1 MRIMAF
7 SDLHH
12 SRGKAAL
19 VVAASAEADL
29 VIGAGDF
36 CNRRAELP
44 GVMSLLRDLK
54 TPAIFVPGNHESAE
68 ELSEAALAGVQVLHG
83 SGCVI
88 DGVAF
93 YGLGYGV
100 PETPFGAWSCDL
112 GEDAARALLADCP
125 DGAVLISHSPPFG
138 AGDAN
143 SAGTHV
149 GSRAVLEAIE
159 AKSPRLVL
167 CGHIHESWG
176 AREMVGD
183 SPVAN
188 LGPSPNW
195 FDIT

>member
-1 MRIMAF
+1 MKIMAF

-12 SRGKAAL
+12 SRGKAEL
-19 VVAASAEADL
+19 VVEASAAADL

-36 CNRRAELP
+36 CNRRAELH
-44 GVMSLLRDLK
+44 GVMSLLKDLK
-54 TPAIFVPGNHESAE
+54 KPAIFTPGNHESAE
-68 ELSEAALAGVQVLHG
+68 ELAEAAHAGVQVLHG
-83 SGCVI
+83 SGVEI

-112 GEDAARALLADCP
+112 DEDAARKLLADCP
-125 DGAVLISHSPPFG
+125 EGAVLISHSPPYG

-143 SAGTHV
+143 SAGAHV
-149 GSRAVLEAIE
+149 GSRAVLEVIE

-176 AREMVGD
+176 AREMIGD

-188 LGPSPNW
+188 LGPTPNW
-195 FDIT
+195 FDI